1 MNRKVFNTAGICI
14 PEQHYMVNINS
25 KIQQILQNYIEP
37 QAYFT
42 INRARQYGKTTTL
55 RLLEHALASQYMVI
69 RISFEGKEE
78 YFASLQA
85 LAGGLCFSFKKS
97 ISRKDPLLAKIFEA
111 PVNMQYPL
119 QDLSERITELSRQSA
134 FPVVLMIDEV
144 DKAADNQTFLSFLGM
159 LRELYLARADYQ
171 EPTFHNVILAG
182 VHDIKNLKVK
192 LRPEERHSYNSPW
205 NIAATF
211 DVEMSFSAAEIATML
226 MDYENDYH
234 TGMDISTISASL
246 YEYTSGYPFLVS
258 CLCKRMA
265 DSERNWTIQ
274 QLRNA
279 IRDIL
284 KEKNTLFDDVIKNIR
299 NHPDFSRLIEQI
311 LVCGAQVTFEI
322 QNSLIEMGEIYGIFK
337 EKDGKVMISN
347 RIFETLILNY
357 FSSVR
362 STYALSSTQ
371 YTDRNL
377 YIEQGHLNMS
387 KVLER
392 FSDFMKSEYREEDG
406 SFIECQG
413 RLLFLSFLRPIINGT
428 GHYAV
433 EPQTRKNTRMDIQV
447 FYGNEEF
454 IVELKIWH
462 GGKYEKEAY
471 NQLVNY
477 LESRG
482 VTRGYLLSFC
492 DNRKA
497 PRKSQVFLY
506 KGYEIHEVIV
516 AYRDK

>member
-1 MNRKVFNTAGICI
+1 MNKKVFNTTGICI

-55 RLLEHALASQYMVI
+55 RLLEHALSSQYMVI
-69 RISFEGKEE
+69 RIGFEGKEE

-111 PVNMQYPL
+111 PVNMQY
-119 QDLSERITELSRQSA
+119 
-134 FPVVLMIDEV
+134 
-144 DKAADNQTFLSFLGM
+144 QTFLSFLGM

-182 VHDIKNLKVK
+182 VHDIKNLKIK

-347 RIFETLILNY
+347 RIFE
-357 FSSVR
+357 
-362 STYALSSTQ
+362 
-371 YTDRNL
+371 
-377 YIEQGHLNMS
+377 
-387 KVLER
+387 
-392 FSDFMKSEYREEDG
+392 
-406 SFIECQG
+406 
-413 RLLFLSFLRPIINGT
+413 
-428 GHYAV
+428 
-433 EPQTRKNTRMDIQV
+433 
-447 FYGNEEF
+447 
-454 IVELKIWH
+454 LKIWH

>member
-1 MNRKVFNTAGICI
+1 MNKKIFNTTGICI

-37 QAYFT
+37 KAYFT

-55 RLLEHALASQYMVI
+55 RVLEHALASKYVVI
-69 RISFEGKEE
+69 RLSFEGKEE
-78 YFASLQA
+78 YFTSLQA
-85 LAGGLCFSFKKS
+85 LAGGLLFSFKKS
-97 ISRKDPLLAKIFEA
+97 ISRNYPLLAEIFDA
-111 PVNMQYPL
+111 PIDIQYPL
-119 QDLSERITELSRQSA
+119 QDLSERIINLCRQSA
-134 FPVVLMIDEV
+134 LPIILMIDEV
-144 DKAADNQTFLSFLGM
+144 DKAADNQIFLSFLGM

-182 VHDIKNLKVK
+182 VHDIKNLKIK
-192 LRPEERHSYNSPW
+192 LRPEETHSYNSPW

-211 DVEMSFSAAEIATML
+211 DVEMSFSALEIATML
-226 MDYENDYH
+226 QDYENDYH
-234 TGMDISTISASL
+234 TGMDVFTLAACL
-246 YEYTSGYPFLVS
+246 YDYTSGYPFLVS
-258 CLCKRMA
+258 CLCRKMS
-265 DSERNWTIQ
+265 DSKKIWSIQ
-274 QLRNA
+274 QLRDA
-279 IRDIL
+279 VGELL
-284 KEKNTLFDDVIKNIR
+284 KEKNTLFDDIIKNIR

-311 LVCGAQVTFEI
+311 LVRGAQVTFEI
-322 QNSLIEMGEIYGIFK
+322 QNPLIEMGEMYGIFK
-337 EKDGKVMISN
+337 EKDGKVTISN

-357 FSSVR
+357 FTSVR
-362 STYALSSTQ
+362 STYALSSSQ
-371 YTDRNL
+371 YADRNL
-377 YIEQGHLNMS
+377 YIKQGHLNMG

-392 FSDFMKSEYREEDG
+392 FSDFMKSEYREEDS

-462 GGKYEKEAY
+462 GEKREKEAY
-471 NQLVNY
+471 NQLIGY
-477 LESRG
+477 LESRD
-482 VTRGYLLSFC
+482 VTEGYLLSFC

-497 PRKSQVFLY
+497 PRKSQLFFY
-506 KGYEIHEVIV
+506 KGYKIHEVIV